1 MGNAYESASS
11 QVNEI
16 NAQYA
21 NVNTSVKSTTES
33 FSSQVLSVN
42 NLALSGATLFMA
54 FERIENSQVMLDRA
68 NLLVQKSTNSLTS
81 AQETYNEDL
90 AQYGPYAQQT
100 IDAAAK
106 LSTAQDSLTVA
117 NERVDMAQRNLTNS
131 MIYASLTVIPSL
143 MAIGSKV
150 YSMYEN
156 WKTSAAEAAA
166 EQDTLSA
173 SATTSSG
180 SMSGLAVGIGGV
192 VAGIAL
198 LVLSYQYAN
207 TKQAEY
213 EAAGFRTNA
222 VNDTATMGF
231 NILGGSIA
239 RYAADTLMAT
249 LGIDNSMPTMD
260 ELVSKFTAANLTVS
274 EAADLMVKLNY
285 SEASITTVT
294 DAMTAAYGTA
304 STATADLASGTS
316 GLTASLLAVQTTMAT
331 QITAEN
337 TLYTTEQTELK
348 ASWDAKLGVTK
359 TALET
364 IQSEIN
370 TYYTAQETAA
380 TTANAAEV
388 TAANAAY
395 AQQLTD
401 FSSYWTTKLG
411 LQTNELTKVEGG
423 INSYYDAQIATANT
437 AYAQELTDFTSYW
450 SQMLGLQTT
459 ELTTVTTEIN
469 SYYDKQITAVQ
480 TATQLQTD
488 ALNAG
493 YAQELT
499 DFTSFWNTKLGI
511 SNTELDQVDQAIT
524 THYNQQISDTQT
536 AYNQQISDANAFY
549 DDLVASTMTGLN
561 NIRAARQ
568 ADLDDLELKML
579 LQKTALEDA
588 HDKGLINDKDYQTQL
603 NTINST
609 YNGKRSDVSDH
620 YRLQELEA
628 EKTQT
633 DDVMPIEAAR
643 TFKLK
648 AIKEGE
654 AQIIGTLEN
663 RKNADLLDAQTQYTK
678 ITTTDQ
684 ATLTFKLKVIKEGEA
699 QIIGTLENRKNADLL
714 DAQTQYTKITTT
726 DAQALAD
733 KIIGIETQRNTDLTN
748 AAATYATITTTG
760 LQTLNATLAGLAQTL
775 ADAITSSEN
784 QKNADLA
791 TAYTENETAA
801 KAHMANLALITATP
815 STATPS
821 TATPSLPSISTATN
835 PSSDWVP
842 ITDPTVKQAA
852 IAAALKQLALLSS
865 QLYSGEISQ
874 AFYNAAYP
882 ACRNELNAANAMQY
896 GGIVTQP
903 TLALIGEAGPEAVIP
918 LGRGGDYG
926 SVTYDFSGF
935 SVIINVEGSVDQRTL
950 AVLREELRNVV
961 VEATSSSAPA
971 TQRKIKLG
979 SSRF

>member
-678 ITTTDQ
+678 ITTTD
-684 ATLTFKLKVIKEGEA
+684 
-699 QIIGTLENRKNADLL
+699 
-714 DAQTQYTKITTT
+714 
-726 DAQALAD
+726 AQALAD